1 MKNVKKWIHLKKIE
15 YVHIQS
21 FFIYFYIH
29 RCRNKKERDEK
40 SMIKFGKGVVKF
52 KIPILILS
60 FLLLVPSVVGFIN
73 TRINYDI
80 LSYLPGDIETMKGQ
94 DILLEEFGTGA
105 FSVAVVEGM
114 EQKDVA
120 ALKSEIEQIDHVK
133 TVLWYDSL
141 ADISVPTELLPEDV
155 EEAFENKEKNSTLMI
170 IMLDTS
176 MSADET
182 LDAVER
188 IRGLTKQQCL
198 LSGMSAVV
206 ADIKKICNSE
216 AVMYVV
222 IASVLSAIVLSLTMD
237 SFLIPLFFLL
247 SIGMAI
253 VYNLGTNF
261 IAGEISFITQAL
273 AAVLQLAVT
282 MDYSIFLWHSYQE
295 NQQRYAGDKK
305 RAMAHAISNTVTS
318 VVGSSI
324 TTVAGFLAMC
334 FMTFTLG
341 LDLGI
346 VMAKGVVFG
355 VIGCVTI
362 LPAMILVFDRA
373 IEKTR
378 HRAIIPD
385 LGRIGDFVTKKYV
398 VFAVVFIVV
407 LGPALYGYT
416 HNQVYYDLAGTLPD
430 DLESVMGNTKLEED
444 FQMGATHVIIADS
457 NLEAKQARAMLKEL
471 EDVKG
476 IKLVLGMDS
485 VLGPAFPEEIMP
497 DTYKNKLDNGKYQMM
512 FLASEYKT
520 ASDEVNEQCDAIR
533 QIIKQYDKTAMLIGE
548 APCTQD
554 LITITDKDF
563 KTVSTVSI
571 VLIFIIIAI
580 VLKSVSLPIILV
592 AVIEFAIFIN
602 MGIPSYTG
610 TVLPFI
616 ASIVIG
622 TIQLGATV
630 DYAILMTNKYKKSRY
645 RGAEKQEAVSYA
657 LNSSLQSVFV
667 SALSFFAATFGVGL
681 YSSIDM
687 ISALCVLLARG
698 AMISLLVVA
707 FILPAMFMIFDKVIC
722 KTSAGFVNKNE
733 KNRKNYVI
741 SV

>member
-1 MKNVKKWIHLKKIE
+1 M
-15 YVHIQS
+15 
-21 FFIYFYIH
+21 
-29 RCRNKKERDEK
+29 
-40 SMIKFGKGVVKF
+40 MKFGKGFVKF
-52 KIPILILS
+52 RIPILILS
-60 FLLLVPSVVGFIN
+60 FLLLVPAVIGYRN

-80 LSYLPGDIETMKGQ
+80 LSYLPKEIETMKGQ
-94 DILLEEFGTGA
+94 DILLEQFGTGA

-133 TVLWYDSL
+133 TVLWYHSL
-141 ADISVPTELLPEDV
+141 ADLSVPMELLPDDMQK
-155 EEAFENKEKNSTLMI
+155 AFENKEKNSILMI
-170 IMLDTS
+170 VMLDTS

-182 LDAVER
+182 LDAVEK
-188 IRGLTKQQCL
+188 IRALTRQQCL

-222 IASVLSAIVLSLTMD
+222 IASALSAVVLSLTMD
-237 SFLIPLFFLL
+237 SFLLPVLFLL

-253 VYNLGTNF
+253 IYNLGTNWA
-261 IAGEISFITQAL
+261 AGEISFITQAL

-295 NQQRYAGDKK
+295 NKERFTGDKK
-305 RAMAHAISNTVTS
+305 RAMAHAISNTVAS
-318 VVGSSI
+318 VVGSSV

-346 VMAKGVVFG
+346 VMAKGVVLG

-362 LPAMILVFDRA
+362 LPSMILVFDGA

-378 HRAIIPD
+378 HRALIPD
-385 LGRIGDFVTKKYV
+385 LGWIGDFVTKRYV
-398 VFAVVFIVV
+398 VFAVLFVV
-407 LGPALYGYT
+407 ILVPALYGYT
-416 HNQVYYDLAGTLPD
+416 HNEVYYDLAGTLPEH
-430 DLESVMGNTKLEED
+430 LESVMGNTKLEED
-444 FQMGATHVIIADS
+444 FQMGATHIVLADS
-457 NLEAKQARAMLKEL
+457 RLDAKQARAMLTEL
-471 EDVKG
+471 KSVEG
-476 IKLVLGMDS
+476 IKFVLGKDS
-485 VLGPAFPEEIMP
+485 LLGPAFPEEMVP
-497 DTYKNKLDNGKYQMM
+497 EAYKEILEQGDYQML

-520 ASDEVNEQCDAIR
+520 ASDEVNAQCDTIKGIIR
-533 QIIKQYDKTAMLIGE
+533 KYDASAMLIGE

-571 VLIFIIIAI
+571 VLIFMIIAI
-580 VLKSVSLPIILV
+580 VLKSISLPVILV

-602 MGIPSYTG
+602 MGIPAFTG

-630 DYAILMTNKYKKSRY
+630 DYAILITNKYKKARY
-645 RGAEKQEAVSYA
+645 QGNGKKEAVSSA
-657 LNSSLQSVFV
+657 MNSSLQSVFV

-698 AMISLLVVA
+698 ALISLLVVA
-707 FILPAMFMIFDKVIC
+707 FVLPAMFMIFDNIIC
-722 KTSAGFVNKNE
+722 KTSAGFINNE
-733 KNRKNYVI
+733 NLGVKGIRV
-741 SV
+741 

>member
-1 MKNVKKWIHLKKIE
+1 
-15 YVHIQS
+15 
-21 FFIYFYIH
+21 
-29 RCRNKKERDEK
+29 
-40 SMIKFGKGVVKF
+40 MIKFGKGVVKF
-52 KIPILILS
+52 RIPILILS
-60 FLLLVPSVVGFIN
+60 LLLLIPSVIGYVN

-80 LSYLPGDIETMKGQ
+80 LSYLPKEIETMQGQ
-94 DILLEEFGTGA
+94 EILLEEFGTGA

-114 EQKDVA
+114 QPKEAA
-120 ALKSEIEQIDHVK
+120 ALKNEISQIGHVK
-133 TVLWYDSL
+133 KVLWYDSL
-141 ADISVPTELLPEDV
+141 ADLSVPMELLPDDI
-155 EEAFENKEKNSTLMI
+155 EEAFENHEKNSTLMI
-170 IMLDTS
+170 VMLDTS

-182 LDAVER
+182 LEAVEQ
-188 IRGLTKQQCL
+188 IRSLTKQQCL

-216 AVMYVV
+216 AIMYVV
-222 IASVLSAIVLSLTMD
+222 IASVLSAVVLSLTMD

-253 VYNLGTNF
+253 IYNLGTNF
-261 IAGEISFITQAL
+261 VAGEISFITQAL

-295 NQQRYAGDKK
+295 NQERYIGDKK
-305 RAMAHAISNTVTS
+305 RAMAHAISNTVSS

-362 LPAMILVFDRA
+362 LPSMILVFDRA

-378 HRAIIPD
+378 HRAVIPD

-398 VFAVVFIVV
+398 VFAVLFLAI

-416 HNQVYYDLAGTLPD
+416 HNEVYYDLAGTLPE
-430 DLESVMGNTKLEED
+430 DLESVMANTKLEED
-444 FQMGATHVIIADS
+444 FGMGATHVILADS
-457 NLEAKQARAMLKEL
+457 RLESKQARAMLHEL
-471 EDVKG
+471 EEVKG

-485 VLGPAFPEEIMP
+485 VLGPAFPEEMVP
-497 DTYKNKLDNGKYQMM
+497 DTYQEILDNGEYQMM

-520 ASDEVNEQCDAIR
+520 ASDEVNTQCDEIKK
-533 QIIKQYDKTAMLIGE
+533 IIKQYDPSAMLIGE

-563 KTVSTVSI
+563 KTVSAVSI
-571 VLIFIIIAI
+571 VLIFVIIAV
-580 VLKSVSLPIILV
+580 VLKSISLPVILV
-592 AVIEFAIFIN
+592 SVIEFAIFIN

-630 DYAILMTNKYKKSRY
+630 DYAILMTNKYKKARY
-645 RGAEKQEAVSYA
+645 QGAGKQEAVSAA

-698 AMISLLVVA
+698 AIISLLVVA
-707 FILPAMFMIFDKVIC
+707 FILPAMFMIFDRLIC
-722 KTSAGFVNKNE
+722 RTSAGFLNKE
-733 KNRKNYVI
+733 KKVQAESVI
-741 SV
+741 S

>member
-52 KIPILILS
+52 RIPILILS

>member
-1 MKNVKKWIHLKKIE
+1 
-15 YVHIQS
+15 
-21 FFIYFYIH
+21 
-29 RCRNKKERDEK
+29 
-40 SMIKFGKGVVKF
+40 
-52 KIPILILS
+52 
-60 FLLLVPSVVGFIN
+60 
-73 TRINYDI
+73 
-80 LSYLPGDIETMKGQ
+80 MKGQ
-94 DILLEEFGTGA
+94 DILLEQFGTGA

-133 TVLWYDSL
+133 TVLWYHSL
-141 ADISVPTELLPEDV
+141 ADLSVPMELLPDDMQK
-155 EEAFENKEKNSTLMI
+155 AFENKEKNSILMI
-170 IMLDTS
+170 VMLDTS

-182 LDAVER
+182 LDAVEK
-188 IRGLTKQQCL
+188 IRALTRQQCL

-222 IASVLSAIVLSLTMD
+222 IASALSAVVLSLTMD
-237 SFLIPLFFLL
+237 SFLIPVLFLL

-253 VYNLGTNF
+253 IYNLGTNWA
-261 IAGEISFITQAL
+261 AGEISFITQAL

-295 NQQRYAGDKK
+295 NKERFTGDKK
-305 RAMAHAISNTVTS
+305 RAMAHAISNTVAS
-318 VVGSSI
+318 VVGSSV

-346 VMAKGVVFG
+346 VMAKGVVLG

-362 LPAMILVFDRA
+362 LPSMILVFDGA

-378 HRAIIPD
+378 HRALIPD
-385 LGRIGDFVTKKYV
+385 LGWIGDFVTKRYV
-398 VFAVVFIVV
+398 VFAVLFVV
-407 LGPALYGYT
+407 ILVPALYGYT
-416 HNQVYYDLAGTLPD
+416 HNDLAGTLPEH
-430 DLESVMGNTKLEED
+430 LESVMGNTKLEED
-444 FQMGATHVIIADS
+444 FQMGATHIVLADS
-457 NLEAKQARAMLKEL
+457 RLDAKQARAMLTEL
-471 EDVKG
+471 KSVEG
-476 IKLVLGMDS
+476 IKFVLGKDS
-485 VLGPAFPEEIMP
+485 LLGPAFPEEMVP
-497 DTYKNKLDNGKYQMM
+497 EAYKEILEQGDYQML

-520 ASDEVNEQCDAIR
+520 ASDEVNAQCDTIKGIIR
-533 QIIKQYDKTAMLIGE
+533 KYDASAMLIGE

-571 VLIFIIIAI
+571 VLIFMIIAI
-580 VLKSVSLPIILV
+580 VLKSISLPVILV

-602 MGIPSYTG
+602 MGIPAFTG

-630 DYAILMTNKYKKSRY
+630 DYAILITNKYKKARY
-645 RGAEKQEAVSYA
+645 QGNGKKEAVSSA
-657 LNSSLQSVFV
+657 MNSSLQSVFV

-698 AMISLLVVA
+698 ALISLLVVA
-707 FILPAMFMIFDKVIC
+707 FVLPAMFMIFDNIIC
-722 KTSAGFVNKNE
+722 KTSAGFINNE
-733 KNRKNYVI
+733 NLGVKGIRV
-741 SV
+741 

>member
-1 MKNVKKWIHLKKIE
+1 
-15 YVHIQS
+15 
-21 FFIYFYIH
+21 
-29 RCRNKKERDEK
+29 
-40 SMIKFGKGVVKF
+40 MIKFGKGVVKF
-52 KIPILILS
+52 RIPILILS
-60 FLLLVPSVVGFIN
+60 FLLLVPSIIGYVN

-80 LSYLPGDIETMKGQ
+80 LSYLPEDIETMQGQ
-94 DILLEEFGTGA
+94 EILLEEFGTGA

-114 EQKDVA
+114 DQKGVA

-141 ADISVPTELLPEDV
+141 ADISIPMELLPGDI

-170 IMLDTS
+170 VMLDTS

-182 LDAVER
+182 LDAVEA
-188 IRGLTKQQCL
+188 IRGLTEQQCL

-216 AVMYVV
+216 AIMYVV
-222 IASVLSAIVLSLTMD
+222 IAAGLSAIVLSLTMD

-253 VYNLGTNF
+253 IYNLGTNF
-261 IAGEISFITQAL
+261 VAGEISFITQAL

-295 NQQRYAGDKK
+295 NQERYAGDKK
-305 RAMAHAISNTVTS
+305 RAMAHAISNTVSS

-346 VMAKGVVFG
+346 VMAKGVIFG

-362 LPAMILVFDRA
+362 LPAMILVFDGA

-385 LGRIGDFVTKKYV
+385 LGRIGGFVTKKYV
-398 VFAVVFIVV
+398 IFAVLFLVI

-416 HNQVYYDLAGTLPD
+416 HNKVYYDLAGTLPD
-430 DLESVMGNTKLEED
+430 NLESVMGNTKLEED
-444 FQMGATHVIIADS
+444 FNMGATHVIIADS
-457 NLEAKQARAMLKEL
+457 ALDSKQARAMLSEL
-471 EDVKG
+471 EDVRG
-476 IKLVLGMDS
+476 IKLALGMDS
-485 VLGPAFPEEIMP
+485 VLGPAFPEEMVP
-497 DTYKNKLDNGKYQMM
+497 DSYKEILDNGKYQMM

-520 ASDEVNEQCDAIR
+520 ASDEVNAQCDEIKK
-533 QIIKQYDKTAMLIGE
+533 IIKQYDPTAMLIGE

-563 KTVSTVSI
+563 KTVSAVSI
-571 VLIFIIIAI
+571 VLIFLIIAV
-580 VLKSVSLPIILV
+580 VLKSISLPIILV
-592 AVIEFAIFIN
+592 SVIEFAIFIN

-630 DYAILMTNKYKKSRY
+630 DYAILMTNKYKKARY
-645 RGAEKQEAVSYA
+645 HGAGKQEAISSA

-698 AMISLLVVA
+698 AIISLLVVA

-722 KTSAGFVNKNE
+722 KTSAGFLDKDKKVKAE
-733 KNRKNYVI
+733 SVI
-741 SV
+741 S